1 MKKDI
6 IRDYATAAFRFYA
19 LIGKSA
25 EEYKAEIKANALEEI
40 RKRENI
46 VRTGDGGSPTEYE
59 LMYQEEKLQ
68 EKISEIRDIEAV
80 EKTLAEYR
88 ANGNRKSLDTLQLI
102 KDVYFKNPK
111 DEFEK
116 NDISYRVEYTSAL
129 LGIGSSTA
137 YKYLKNARVLFAY
150 NRGLRHD
157 TKYLD
162 KGVKKWYF

>member
-1 MKKDI
+1 MKKDF
-6 IRDYATAAFRFYA
+6 IRDYSTAAFRFYA
-19 LIGKSA
+19 SVGKSA
-25 EEYKAEIKANALEEI
+25 EEYKEEIKKNALEEI

-46 VRTGDGGSPTEYE
+46 VRTGDGGSPTEHE

-88 ANGNRKSLDTLQLI
+88 ANGNKKSLDTLQLI
-102 KDVYFKNPK
+102 KDVYFKRPK
-111 DEFEK
+111 EKLEK
-116 NDISYRVEYTSAL
+116 NDISFRVEGTAML

-137 YKYLKNARVLFAY
+137 YKYLKNARVLFAF

-157 TKYLD
+157 TKYLEKD
-162 KGVKKWYF
+162 VKK